1 MIEVRIHGRGG
12 QGGVTSAELLALAAI
27 NEGKYAQAFPTF
39 GPERRGAPVIA
50 FCRID
55 DKKIRIRSA
64 IYTPDVVVVLDPGIL
79 RLVDVT
85 SGLKEDGILCANSKY
100 SGEELREEIG
110 LPITNTAML
119 GSILKARNIVPFN
132 SLIGPLKKRFGR
144 IAEKNIKVFTRA
156 YEETQIT
163 K

>member
-1 MIEVRIHGRGG
+1 VW
-12 QGGVTSAELLALAAI
+12 
-27 NEGKYAQAFPTF
+27 
-39 GPERRGAPVIA
+39 
-50 FCRID
+50 
-55 DKKIRIRSA
+55 
-64 IYTPDVVVVLDPGIL
+64 
-79 RLVDVT
+79 
-85 SGLKEDGILCANSKY
+85 
-100 SGEELREEIG
+100 EEIG